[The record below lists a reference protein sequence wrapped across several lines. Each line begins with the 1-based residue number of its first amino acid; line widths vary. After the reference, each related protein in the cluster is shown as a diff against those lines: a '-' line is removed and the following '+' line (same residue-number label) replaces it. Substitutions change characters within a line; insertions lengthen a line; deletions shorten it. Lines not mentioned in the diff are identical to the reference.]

1 MTEPARI
8 IQIADERGEFV
19 RLEDGYLYWW
29 PSKDASGAL
38 SEDML
43 RALAD
48 ELERRNA
55 DWHAEICRVLS

>member
-1 MTEPARI
+1 MTSAERI
-8 IQIADERGEFV
+8 IQIAEQRGEFAK
-19 RLEDGYLYWW
+19 LEDGYVYWW

-55 DWHAEICRVLS
+55 VWHAEICRVLS